1 MLGFDG
7 LCGHSALVKI
17 IFCYYTCQID
27 SDFKNNNIIMK
38 ITLQDELPVIKGLL
52 AGTDEAGRGPL
63 AGNVVAAAVIL
74 NPDSL
79 IEGLDDS
86 KKLSEK
92 KRLLLSDKIKRYAL
106 SWSVVSISPQQI
118 DEINILQAS
127 LLAMKTAAEKLNVSP
142 DHIFVD
148 GNKTLIDCFCDSTAI
163 IKGDSRVAEISAAS
177 ILAKVERDTQMLE
190 LHKQYPEYGFD
201 KHKGYPTKAH
211 REILSLIGPCPEH
224 RRSYAPV
231 REALAK

>member
-1 MLGFDG
+1 
-7 LCGHSALVKI
+7 
-17 IFCYYTCQID
+17 
-27 SDFKNNNIIMK
+27 MK
-38 ITLQDELPVIKGLL
+38 ITLQEDLPSIQGLL

-74 NPDSL
+74 DPSAPVQ
-79 IEGLDDS
+79 GLDDS

-92 KRLLLSDKIKRYAL
+92 KRLLLADEIRKKAL
-106 SWSVVSISPQQI
+106 AWAVVSITPQQI

-127 LLAMKTAAEKLNVSP
+127 LLAMKTAAERLAVRP

-148 GNKTLIDCFCDSTAI
+148 GNKNLLDCFCDNTAI

-177 ILAKVERDTQMLE
+177 ILAKVERDAQMLS
-190 LHKQYPEYGFD
+190 LHQQYPEYGFD
-201 KHKGYPTKAH
+201 KHKGYPTKVH
-211 REILSLIGPCPEH
+211 REILNSIGPCPEH

-231 REALAK
+231 RAALHLMSDA

>member
-1 MLGFDG
+1 
-7 LCGHSALVKI
+7 
-17 IFCYYTCQID
+17 
-27 SDFKNNNIIMK
+27 MK
-38 ITLQDELPVIKGLL
+38 ISLQDELPIIKGLL

-74 NPDSL
+74 NPDL
-79 IEGLDDS
+79 PIEGLDDS

-92 KRLLLSDKIKRYAL
+92 KRQLLNDEIKQKAL
-106 SWSVVSISPQQI
+106 SWSVVSISPRQI
-118 DEINILQAS
+118 DEMNILQAS
-127 LLAMKTAAEKLNVSP
+127 LFAMKTAAENLDVSP
-142 DHIFVD
+142 EHIFVD
-148 GNKTLIDCFCDSTAI
+148 GNKTLLDCFYDNTAI

-177 ILAKVERDTQMLE
+177 ILAKVERDAQMLE

-201 KHKGYPTKAH
+201 KHKGYPTKVH
-211 REILSLIGPCPEH
+211 REILHEIGPCPEH